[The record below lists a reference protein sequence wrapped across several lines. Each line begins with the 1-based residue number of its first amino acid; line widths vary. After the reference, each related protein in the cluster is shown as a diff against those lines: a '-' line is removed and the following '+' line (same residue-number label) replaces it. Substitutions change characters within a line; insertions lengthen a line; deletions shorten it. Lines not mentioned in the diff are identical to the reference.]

1 MSETRVIS
9 YKIEVDDAPVKS
21 LKQQLREATLE
32 AQRLATA
39 EIVDEKALQ
48 AAIQKTAQL
57 KDQMMD
63 VNEQVTELAAGSPF
77 EKMKN
82 SIGGVQGALMNLDF
96 DKAATSA
103 KALTNTITN
112 LNPAAMASQFSAFG
126 GVVMQLGRAVG
137 MLTVKFVQ
145 MGIALLANPIFL
157 LVAAIVAIV
166 AAVVV
171 FLHKIGVL
179 QKILDVLMIPI
190 NLLIDGFYALTDA
203 IGLTSK
209 AAEEEAEKIKTAYED
224 SAKAIDERGK
234 ILEAQVGNELEL
246 LKARSTGTEEDLE
259 KIRKKEEQLLFV
271 KQKGAQDSLT
281 LAQSTLNQMKNN
293 SEITE
298 EELEKQR
305 LLVLD
310 LQLAYDKA
318 KTASLSYFAK
328 QISDASIAKTKADED
343 ALKASK
349 EAADKA
355 SQEAD
360 RRAKEAS
367 QKAEQRRK
375 ELIAAE
381 QARIVFLEDLED
393 QAIVDADERED
404 ALLVRKVERAQK
416 EMESSLLYQQATADE
431 KLKIDASFDAQ
442 ILEIENKRKAAD
454 DLKEKE
460 KENKE
465 RAHLANMNALQLE
478 YNAMLV
484 GEDDFQGKLDLKQ
497 AEYDEEQRLLK
508 EKLDTEA
515 ITQEEYNLRKKMGE
529 QQLAADITAIKKAQA
544 DKEAEEAKKLVD
556 WEIAQKTY
564 LKDTVLGIANETVD
578 LLKAVGGKSKGVA
591 LAALGIEKGVAIANV
606 VINTMKELSA
616 NAATSA
622 LNPANAATFGAA
634 GAAQLL
640 KMNAVSK
647 IRAGLRIATI
657 AATGISGAKSIS
669 AGDGGGGGID
679 GGGGGTP
686 PISASMGQAQNT
698 PQINMFQNNQNNQPM
713 SGVNRVS
720 VVDYTDIQNTGNR
733 VAMLQNAVS
742 LG

>member
-39 EIVDEKALQ
+39 EIIDEKALQ
-48 AAIQKTAQL
+48 AAIQKTAEL

-112 LNPAAMASQFSAFG
+112 LNPAAMASQFAAFG

-349 EAADKA
+349 EADDKA

-416 EMESSLLYQQATADE
+416 EMESSLLYQQATAEE

-454 DLKEKE
+454 DLKQKE

-484 GEDDFQGKLDLKQ
+484 GEDDFQAKLDLKQ
-497 AEYDEEQRLLK
+497 AEYNEEQRLLK
-508 EKLDTEA
+508 EKLDAEA
-515 ITQEEYNLRKKMGE
+515 ITQEEYNLRIKMGE
-529 QQLAADITAIKKAQA
+529 QQLAADITAIKKDQA
-544 DKEAEEAKKLVD
+544 DKEAVINKAKVDNEEATNQARIISQQNFAESAVGVVNALQGLATEGSHFAKVLALT
-556 WEIAQKTY
+556 EIA
-564 LKDTVLGIANETVD
+564 ANT
-578 LLKAVGGKSKGVA
+578 AIGFSKGLV
-591 LAALGIEKGVAIANV
+591 IAQQ
-606 VINTMKELSA
+606 SA
-616 NAATSA
+616 
-622 LNPANAATFGAA
+622 
-634 GAAQLL
+634 
-640 KMNAVSK
+640 
-647 IRAGLRIATI
+647 
-657 AATGISGAKSIS
+657 AATGPGAAFAMPIFYASQVAAVLS
-669 AGDGGGGGID
+669 AAARARKVLAKAPGGGGGGGGGD
-679 GGGGGTP
+679 DGGGGGGTP
-686 PISASMGQAQNT
+686 PISASMGQAQQT
-698 PQINMFQNNQNNQPM
+698 PQINMFQNNQNNQPI

>member
-1 MSETRVIS
+1 
-9 YKIEVDDAPVKS
+9 
-21 LKQQLREATLE
+21 
-32 AQRLATA
+32 
-39 EIVDEKALQ
+39 
-48 AAIQKTAQL
+48 
-57 KDQMMD
+57 
-63 VNEQVTELAAGSPF
+63 
-77 EKMKN
+77 
-82 SIGGVQGALMNLDF
+82 
-96 DKAATSA
+96 
-103 KALTNTITN
+103 
-112 LNPAAMASQFSAFG
+112 
-126 GVVMQLGRAVG
+126 
-137 MLTVKFVQ
+137 
-145 MGIALLANPIFL
+145 
-157 LVAAIVAIV
+157 
-166 AAVVV
+166 
-171 FLHKIGVL
+171 
-179 QKILDVLMIPI
+179 
-190 NLLIDGFYALTDA
+190 
-203 IGLTSK
+203 
-209 AAEEEAEKIKTAYED
+209 
-224 SAKAIDERGK
+224 
-234 ILEAQVGNELEL
+234 LEL

-454 DLKEKE
+454 ELKEKE
-460 KENKE
+460 
-465 RAHLANMNALQLE
+465 HLANMNALQLE

-484 GEDDFQGKLDLKQ
+484 GEDDFQAKLDLKQ
-497 AEYDEEQRLLK
+497 AEYLEEQRLLK
-508 EKLDTEA
+508 EKLDAEA
-515 ITQEEYNLRKKMGE
+515 ITQEEYNLRIKMGE
-529 QQLAADITAIKKAQA
+529 EQFAADIAAINKEK
-544 DKEAEEAKKLVD
+544 DDLEAEEAKKLVD
-556 WEIAQKTY
+556 WEIAQRER
-564 LKDTVLGIANETVD
+564 LKNTTIGITNETID
-578 LLKAVGGKSKGVA
+578 LLKAVGGKNKA
-591 LAALGIEKGVAIANV
+591 IAFAALGLEKGVAIANV
-606 VINTMKELSA
+606 VINTMKEMSA
-616 NAATSA
+616 NAAMAA
-622 LNPANAATFGAA
+622 LNPANAATGGTA
-634 GAAQLL
+634 GLLQL
-640 KMNAVSK
+640 KAMNAMSK
-647 IRAGLRIATI
+647 VRAGLRIATI

-669 AGDGGGGGID
+669 AGDGGGGGGGGNN

>member
-39 EIVDEKALQ
+39 EIIDEKALQ
-48 AAIQKTAQL
+48 AAIQKTAEL

-112 LNPAAMASQFSAFG
+112 LNPAAMASQFAAFG

-166 AAVVV
+166 AAVVI

-190 NLLIDGFYALTDA
+190 NMLIDGFYALTDA

-454 DLKEKE
+454 ELKEKE
-460 KENKE
+460 
-465 RAHLANMNALQLE
+465 HLANMNALQLE

-484 GEDDFQGKLDLKQ
+484 GEDDFQAKLDLKQ
-497 AEYDEEQRLLK
+497 AEYNEEQRLLK
-508 EKLDTEA
+508 EKLDAEA
-515 ITQEEYNLRKKMGE
+515 ITQEEYNLRIKMGE
-529 QQLAADITAIKKAQA
+529 QQFAADIAAINKEK
-544 DKEAEEAKKLVD
+544 DDLEAEEAKKLVD
-556 WEIAQKTY
+556 WEIAQRER
-564 LKDTVLGIANETVD
+564 LKNTTIGITNETID
-578 LLKAVGGKSKGVA
+578 LLKAVGGKNKA
-591 LAALGIEKGVAIANV
+591 IAFAALGLEKGVAIANV
-606 VINTMKELSA
+606 VINTMKEMSA
-616 NAATSA
+616 NAAMAA
-622 LNPANAATFGAA
+622 LNPANAVTGGTA
-634 GAAQLL
+634 GLLQL
-640 KMNAVSK
+640 KAMNAMSK
-647 IRAGLRIATI
+647 VRAGLRIATI

-669 AGDGGGGGID
+669 AGDGGGGGGGGND

>member
-1 MSETRVIS
+1 
-9 YKIEVDDAPVKS
+9 
-21 LKQQLREATLE
+21 
-32 AQRLATA
+32 
-39 EIVDEKALQ
+39 
-48 AAIQKTAQL
+48 
-57 KDQMMD
+57 
-63 VNEQVTELAAGSPF
+63 
-77 EKMKN
+77 
-82 SIGGVQGALMNLDF
+82 
-96 DKAATSA
+96 
-103 KALTNTITN
+103 
-112 LNPAAMASQFSAFG
+112 
-126 GVVMQLGRAVG
+126 
-137 MLTVKFVQ
+137 
-145 MGIALLANPIFL
+145 
-157 LVAAIVAIV
+157 
-166 AAVVV
+166 
-171 FLHKIGVL
+171 
-179 QKILDVLMIPI
+179 MIPI
-190 NLLIDGFYALTDA
+190 NMLIDGFYALTDA

-224 SAKAIDERGK
+224 SSKAIEERGK

-343 ALKASK
+343 AEKASK

-381 QARIVFLEDLED
+381 QARIIFLEDLED

-404 ALLVRKVERAQK
+404 ALLVRKIERAQK
-416 EMESSLLYQQATADE
+416 EMESSLLYQQATAEE

-454 DLKEKE
+454 ELKEKE
-460 KENKE
+460 
-465 RAHLANMNALQLE
+465 HLANMNALQLE

-484 GEDDFQGKLDLKQ
+484 GEDDFQAKLDLKQ
-497 AEYDEEQRLLK
+497 AEYNEEQRLLK
-508 EKLDTEA
+508 EKLDAEA
-515 ITQEEYNLRKKMGE
+515 ITQEEYNLRIKMGE
-529 QQLAADITAIKKAQA
+529 EQFAADITAIKKAQA
-544 DKEAEEAKKLVD
+544 DKEAEDVKKLVD

-564 LKDTVLGIANETVD
+564 LKDSVLGIANETVD

-616 NAATSA
+616 NAATAA
-622 LNPANAATFGAA
+622 LNPANAVTFGAA

-640 KMNAVSK
+640 KMNAFSK

-657 AATGISGAKSIS
+657 AATGISGAKSIFAGG
-669 AGDGGGGGID
+669 AGDGGGGGGGGND

-686 PISASMGQAQNT
+686 PISASMGQAQQT